1 MKKSKSFTAVG
12 DSGSYKGRRN
22 TGHGRICRQ
31 RQPRGLSKA
40 LEKRFLETGSPRDL
54 TYMYAAGQGN
64 RDGSASDHFAHEGM
78 LKRVIAGHWNMAPRL
93 GQLAMDNKIEAYN
106 IPQGVICHMYR
117 DIAAH
122 RVGTVTHVGL
132 HTFADPRIEGCKLN
146 ERTTEDI
153 VEVINILGEER
164 LIFKT
169 RPIDVVFF
177 KSYKR
182 RRKRKHLHGKGGLPC

>member
-1 MKKSKSFTAVG
+1 MKKVKVLQPSEIAALIKDGETIATAGFVG
-12 DSGSYKGRRN
+12 SGS
-22 TGHGRICRQ
+22 
-31 RQPRGLSKA
+31 PEALSKA

-64 RDGSASDHFAHEGM
+64 RDGSGSDHFAHEG
-78 LKRVIAGHWNMAPRL
+78 LVKRVIAGHWNMAPRL

-132 HTFADPRIEGCKLN
+132 HTFADPRIEGC
-146 ERTTEDI
+146 
-153 VEVINILGEER
+153 
-164 LIFKT
+164 
-169 RPIDVVFF
+169 
-177 KSYKR
+177 
-182 RRKRKHLHGKGGLPC
+182 